1 MKPIKLSYN
10 FLAFY
15 PFNNEE
21 RLHKSRE
28 LRSLIHGYITLRF

>member
-28 LRSLIHGYITLRF
+28 IT